1 MSQSVAPAN
10 VPTYAAAIKCT
21 NCSTLTAVNV
31 PKGITVPDYATTRTC
46 PNCGC
51 KTMRPKWGRE
61 E

>member
-1 MSQSVAPAN
+1 VNPSISAAS
-10 VPTYAAAIKCT
+10 VPTYAVVIKCT

-31 PKGITVPDYATTRTC
+31 PKGVTVQDYAQTRPC

-51 KTMRPKWGRE
+51 KTMRPKWTRE